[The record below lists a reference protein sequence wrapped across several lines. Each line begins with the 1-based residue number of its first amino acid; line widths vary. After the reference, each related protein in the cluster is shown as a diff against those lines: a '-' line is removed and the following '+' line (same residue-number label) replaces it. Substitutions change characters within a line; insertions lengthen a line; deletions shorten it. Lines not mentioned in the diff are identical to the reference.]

1 METEQL
7 FRIRIATDE
16 QALEKFGKLIRETL
30 GTQKEN
36 IKLLAEQKN
45 ALKDVRNQ
53 ISELDKMEKVTGKT
67 SVTKREELI
76 RKELE
81 YKQAISETQ
90 MILKNQEKL
99 NQSVYGSMQQQS
111 LSLEQMR
118 MAWRKLKDEQKESST
133 GKDLLHRINELD
145 GALKKN
151 DAEIGNH
158 QRNVGNYGTI
168 FGKFTAVLG
177 GVTGT
182 VAAAVGVFKMVEPVF
197 ESTRQSGDELN
208 ICVAEIDSTWQLF
221 MKSIAAG
228 DMGMF
233 INNLD
238 DAVSSARE
246 LAEALNEAASIYNS
260 IGLRQARASEHM
272 EVLREKLMNTNLSSA
287 ERKKAYT
294 EYKELLTGFNNELT
308 AENENL
314 ANLFAQNVAS
324 KVNFGGGTK
333 KEATE
338 KFKNFVENYNT
349 YRQTNPGDTQ
359 SLMDKAKAYNAAQ
372 DALSSK
378 GANNIYTH
386 TTFQTA
392 KQAKS
397 IAEYQKKITTEN
409 QTIVDS
415 ADDATKSLARLL
427 RDYGETNEKEV
438 KLYVDAEE
446 KFLNSKAATARETR
460 RIDQTMHSMERSD
473 AQKAAQETKKYSK
486 IHDDEVNADKKLSL
500 SSVKLAIA
508 VNQNILN
515 DDKKSY
521 NERIS
526 ALHGYHMAK
535 KQEIDA
541 DAENEIDRLV
551 RNKAQELNI
560 DADSKSGRVK
570 LEKLLSKQIANIRK
584 NASLKIVDL
593 ENETTKKEVELKEWG
608 INKKEEKL
616 AFEISLMKNGSEKE
630 LAQLELQ
637 YAKELRMA
645 EKNGT
650 DVNKVIEKYQRERKN
665 IKMSTPEGQSYQS
678 MSMAGAEY
686 KIELDFIDKL
696 DVSQTE
702 KDKRRLQALYEYQ
715 KALTDTQ
722 KQYIETQYQNKNI
735 TIEQYKE
742 QMNGLNKTYA
752 SLEKF
757 QSDIQ
762 NGNVKTGKNGKIKK
776 TGKGKVS
783 SWLQNTLGL
792 SEDNVQQLKEQSI
805 EFAQEIGQSII
816 SIQTEISQRKLKLEQ
831 ERIDAERDSELKSL
845 ELRYNKG
852 LMSEKAYNK
861 AVEAT
866 NAEAD
871 RKKEEAE
878 REAFERE
885 KRLKIMGV
893 AIDTAAGIIKVWSEA
908 GLIGKPWAI
917 AQTAFLTASGIA
929 QTAVIASQQFAQGG
943 IIPIGDGKNGVSMG
957 MLQGPSHSQGGI
969 PLMVN
974 GQPVNAEVEGGEI
987 LAVINKRSAAQYLPL
1002 FSAINATNGVKFENG
1017 GVIGSGWSLPTP
1029 APLPPSNGQMLASMR
1044 DDLRTYYRQTERMI
1058 KATTERID
1066 NIKVHVVEKDITKTQ
1081 KKVAS
1086 IRAKA
1091 TIIGGK

>member
-1 METEQL
+1 MEIEQL

-118 MAWRKLKDEQKESST
+118 MAWRKLKDEQKESSA

-145 GALKKN
+145 DSLKKN
-151 DAEIGNH
+151 DAAIGNH
-158 QRNVGNYGTI
+158 QRNVGNYGSV
-168 FGKFTAVLG
+168 FGRFTSILG
-177 GVTGT
+177 KVTGT

-197 ESTRQSGDELN
+197 NSTQKTGDELRFT
-208 ICVAEIDSTWQLF
+208 IAEIDGVYQTFLKSVAGGGLDLF
-221 MKSIAAG
+221 VRNLEDAAKAG
-228 DMGMF
+228 
-233 INNLD
+233 
-238 DAVSSARE
+238 RE
-246 LAEALNEAASIYNS
+246 LAVALDAAFERENS
-260 IGLRQARASEHM
+260 INIRRAEAT
-272 EVLREKLMNTNLSSA
+272 EEQEILRETVNDTSKSYE
-287 ERKKAYT
+287 ERKKAGKDYIDSI
-294 EYKELLTGFNNELT
+294 N
-308 AENENL
+308 
-314 ANLFAQNVAS
+314 S
-324 KVNFGGGTK
+324 
-333 KEATE
+333 
-338 KFKNFVENYNT
+338 YNT
-349 YRQTNPGDTQ
+349 EEERLLGE
-359 SLMDKAKAYNAAQ
+359 LADKT
-372 DALSSK
+372 
-378 GANNIYTH
+378 ANNIAARIKLTNQGAKDRLKNFIRDYNTLYENGIIEAAKEYNKILEVPEKI
-386 TTFQTA
+386 TVIDELGNSVQRVNPKFSEFQKIIRETSDEVKNVA
-392 KQAKS
+392 LSLQEYDLSNDKEIKPYIDREIQYQQAKS
-397 IAEYQKKITTEN
+397 
-409 QTIVDS
+409 
-415 ADDATKSLARLL
+415 
-427 RDYGETNEKEV
+427 
-438 KLYVDAEE
+438 
-446 KFLNSKAATARETR
+446 ATARETR
-460 RIDQTMHSMERSD
+460 RINNTLNSLE
-473 AQKAAQETKKYSK
+473 AQKNRDAAANAKKYLK
-486 IHDDEVNADKKLSL
+486 IKNDEIEAENSL
-500 SSVKLAIA
+500 SISGIRLAVAI
-508 VNQNILN
+508 NQNILN

-521 NERIS
+521 DERLA
-526 ALHGYHMAK
+526 ALNNYQTAK
-535 KQEIDA
+535 KQEINA
-541 DAENEIDRLV
+541 DAESEIDKLV

-560 DADSKSGRVK
+560 DADSKSGRIK

-584 NASLKIVDL
+584 DASLKIVDL

-608 INKKEEKL
+608 INKKEEQL

-645 EKNGT
+645 EKNGA

-665 IKMSTPEGQSYQS
+665 IKMNSPEGQSYQS

-686 KIELDFIDKL
+686 QIELNFIDKL
-696 DVSQTE
+696 DASRAE

-715 KALTDTQ
+715 KALADTQ

-735 TIEQYKE
+735 TLDQYKE

-783 SWLQNTLGL
+783 SWLQSSLGL
-792 SEDNVQQLKEQSI
+792 SEDNVEQLKQQSI
-805 EFAQEIGQSII
+805 ELAQEIGQSII

-943 IIPIGDGKNGVSMG
+943 IVPIGNGKNGVSMG
-957 MLQGPSHSQGGI
+957 MLQGPSHLQGGI

-1029 APLPPSNGQMLASMR
+1029 APLPPSQSQRDAETWAELRGLRNDVVRLAKI
-1044 DDLRTYYRQTERMI
+1044 QGERV
-1058 KATTERID
+1058 D
-1066 NIKVHVVEKDITKTQ
+1066 NLKVYVVEKDITKAQ
-1081 KKVAS
+1081 KKVAN
-1086 IRAKA
+1086 IKAKA
-1091 TIIGGK
+1091 TIIGRK

>member
-1 METEQL
+1 MENETL

-118 MAWRKLKDEQKESST
+118 MAWRKLKDEQKESSA
-133 GKDLLHRINELD
+133 GKGLLHRINELD

-158 QRNVGNYGTI
+158 QRNVGNYGSV
-168 FGKFTAVLG
+168 FGRFTSILG
-177 GVTGT
+177 RVTGT
-182 VAAAVGVFKMVEPVF
+182 VGAAVGVFKTIEPVF
-197 ESTRQSGDELN
+197 NSTQKTGDELRFT
-208 ICVAEIDSTWQLF
+208 IAEIDGVYQTFLKSVATGDLSLF
-221 MKSIAAG
+221 TRNFEDAAKAG
-228 DMGMF
+228 
-233 INNLD
+233 
-238 DAVSSARE
+238 RE
-246 LAEALNEAASIYNS
+246 LAEALDAAFERMNS
-260 IGLRQARASEHM
+260 IGIRRAEAT
-272 EVLREKLMNTNLSSA
+272 EEQEKLLEDVNDASKSYE
-287 ERKKAYT
+287 ERKKAGE
-294 EYKELLTGFNNELT
+294 EYIESLEQLNKEEERLLGELADKT
-308 AENENL
+308 AGSIADRIKL
-314 ANLFAQNVAS
+314 TDKGAKDRL
-324 KVNFGGGTK
+324 K
-333 KEATE
+333 K
-338 KFKNFVENYNT
+338 FISDYNT
-349 YRQTNPGDTQ
+349 LLEQGLIETAKEYNKAFDVPEKITVIDDLGNSVQRVNPKFSEFQ
-359 SLMDKAKAYNAAQ
+359 NIIKNASNEVKEV
-372 DALSSK
+372 ALSLREYDLTNDK
-378 GANNIYTH
+378 EIKPYVDREI
-386 TTFQTA
+386 QY
-392 KQAKS
+392 QRAKS
-397 IAEYQKKITTEN
+397 
-409 QTIVDS
+409 
-415 ADDATKSLARLL
+415 
-427 RDYGETNEKEV
+427 
-438 KLYVDAEE
+438 
-446 KFLNSKAATARETR
+446 ATARETR
-460 RIDQTMHSMERSD
+460 RVNKTLNSLEAQRNKD
-473 AQKAAQETKKYSK
+473 ADANAKKYLK
-486 IHDDEVNADKKLSL
+486 IKNDEIEAENGMSI
-500 SSVKLAIA
+500 SGIRLAVA

-521 NERIS
+521 DERIS
-526 ALHGYHMAK
+526 ALRGYQTAK
-535 KQEIDA
+535 KQEINA
-541 DAENEIDRLV
+541 DAESEIDKLV
-551 RNKAQELNI
+551 RNKAIELNI

-715 KALTDTQ
+715 KALADTQ

-757 QSDIQ
+757 QSDIK

-792 SEDNVQQLKEQSI
+792 SEDNVQQLKDQSI
-805 EFAQEIGQSII
+805 ELAQEIGQSII

-831 ERIDAERDSELKSL
+831 ERIDAERNSELKSL

-878 REAFERE
+878 RDAFERE
-885 KRLKIMGV
+885 KRLKIMGI
-893 AIDTAAGIIKVWSEA
+893 AIDTAAGIMKVWSEA

-957 MLQGPSHSQGGI
+957 MLQGPSHAQGGI

-1017 GVIGSGWSLPTP
+1017 GIVGSGWSLPTP
-1029 APLPPSNGQMLASMR
+1029 APLPPSQSQRDAETWAELRGLRNDVVRLAKI
-1044 DDLRTYYRQTERMI
+1044 QGERV
-1058 KATTERID
+1058 D
-1066 NIKVHVVEKDITKTQ
+1066 NLKVYVVEKDITKAQ
-1081 KKVAS
+1081 KKVAN
-1086 IRAKA
+1086 IKAKA
-1091 TIIGGK
+1091 TIIGRK

>member
-1 METEQL
+1 MENETL

-118 MAWRKLKDEQKESST
+118 MAWRKLKDEQKESSA
-133 GKDLLHRINELD
+133 GKGLLHRINELD

-158 QRNVGNYGTI
+158 QRNVGNYGSV
-168 FGKFTAVLG
+168 FGRFTSILG
-177 GVTGT
+177 IVTGT
-182 VAAAVGVFKMVEPVF
+182 VGAAVSVFKTIEPVF
-197 ESTRQSGDELN
+197 NSTQKTGDELRFT
-208 ICVAEIDSTWQLF
+208 IAEIDGVYQTFLKSVAMGDLSLF
-221 MKSIAAG
+221 TRNFEDAAKS
-228 DMGMF
+228 
-233 INNLD
+233 
-238 DAVSSARE
+238 VRE
-246 LAEALNEAASIYNS
+246 LAEALDAAFERMNS
-260 IGLRQARASEHM
+260 IGIRRAEAT
-272 EVLREKLMNTNLSSA
+272 EEQEKLLEDVNDASKSYE
-287 ERKKAYT
+287 ERKKSGE
-294 EYKELLTGFNNELT
+294 EYIKSLEQLNKEEERLLGELADKTAGSIADRIKLTDDGAKDRLKKFIRDYNTLLEQGLIEAAKEYNKAFDVPEKITVIDELGNSVQRVNPKFSEFQNIIKNASNE
-308 AENENL
+308 
-314 ANLFAQNVAS
+314 V
-324 KVNFGGGTK
+324 
-333 KEATE
+333 KEA
-338 KFKNFVENYNT
+338 
-349 YRQTNPGDTQ
+349 
-359 SLMDKAKAYNAAQ
+359 
-372 DALSSK
+372 ALSLREYGLTNDEEIK
-378 GANNIYTH
+378 PYVDREIQY
-386 TTFQTA
+386 QR
-392 KQAKS
+392 AKS
-397 IAEYQKKITTEN
+397 
-409 QTIVDS
+409 
-415 ADDATKSLARLL
+415 
-427 RDYGETNEKEV
+427 
-438 KLYVDAEE
+438 
-446 KFLNSKAATARETR
+446 ATARETR
-460 RIDQTMHSMERSD
+460 RVNKTLNSLEAQRNKD
-473 AQKAAQETKKYSK
+473 AAANAKKYLK
-486 IHDDEVNADKKLSL
+486 IKNDEIEAENGISI
-500 SSVKLAIA
+500 SGIRLAVA

-521 NERIS
+521 DERIS
-526 ALHGYHMAK
+526 ALRGYQTAK
-535 KQEIDA
+535 KQEINA
-541 DAENEIDRLV
+541 DAESEIDKLV
-551 RNKAQELNI
+551 RNKALELNI

-715 KALTDTQ
+715 KALADTQ

-805 EFAQEIGQSII
+805 ELAQEIGQSII

-943 IIPIGDGKNGVSMG
+943 IVPIGDGKNGVSMG
-957 MLQGPSHSQGGI
+957 VLQGPSHSQGGI

-987 LAVINKRSAAQYLPL
+987 LAVINKRSAAKYLPL

-1017 GVIGSGWSLPTP
+1017 GIVGSGWSLPTP
-1029 APLPPSNGQMLASMR
+1029 APLPPSQSQRDAETWAELRGLRNDVVRLAKI
-1044 DDLRTYYRQTERMI
+1044 QGERV
-1058 KATTERID
+1058 D
-1066 NIKVHVVEKDITKTQ
+1066 NLKVYVVEKDITKAQ
-1081 KKVAS
+1081 KKVAN
-1086 IRAKA
+1086 IKAKA
-1091 TIIGGK
+1091 TIIGRK